1 MNPAPETLLN
11 STPSSWKMP
20 AHLAVAALCA
30 GLVVS
35 GGAQTAPAP
44 APTQAA
50 AGEVLKL
57 EAFSVSGSHIKGAST
72 FTAPTPV
79 LVIDQVTLQAVAPIN
94 MAEGLKQLP
103 AIAPGGGQTNGG
115 GTGNSSAN
123 FLNLRALGVTRTLTL
138 LDGRRF
144 TPSGPTGQI
153 DANLIPQG
161 LVDRVD
167 VVNGGAS
174 AAYGSDAIGGVV
186 NFVLN
191 KEFTGFKS
199 DVVVGQAQKGDN
211 KEYKGSVTYGTDYFK
226 GRGHL
231 VFNAE
236 YAVSKG
242 VNGDGRASRREE
254 TNQIPEP
261 GNTTKVVRATDIR
274 SPFTTG
280 GNIITGAGGTAA
292 NNALIRGI
300 KFGPGGT
307 QSPYDYG
314 KLSTTVGTTNGFQSG
329 GDGYRIGT
337 AQEIV
342 RPLTRKNLFLRSDFK
357 LLDHITL
364 FAEGSYSETLMDQQ
378 NSPTTHLL
386 TIQRDNAF
394 LAQVA
399 PDLVARMTSLG
410 VTSFTM
416 NRLTL
421 ERGLTESHVN
431 DKNRRLL
438 VGFNAKL
445 SEWNWEASYQWGTN
459 DIAIP
464 ITNNLITARMAVAA
478 DAVLVGGQIV
488 PRALAAN
495 AGAVAFNPFGAGSP
509 SRAALDYVMGT
520 TLFDETTSQDVA
532 DTKLTGNLFTL
543 PAGPLAVAAGAQWRS
558 LKSTTT
564 TDALSIAN
572 GYRLANN
579 QPFSGDYTI
588 MEEFVETQIP
598 VLTDLPVAKKVT
610 ASLAG
615 RHTNY
620 STSGDANTWKAGVV
634 WQLDSDLRL
643 RASRSRDIRAPNIN
657 ELFSAGRQTNGNIS
671 DNFPGGT
678 GLTFQAVPNLNVGN
692 LNLKPEV
699 AHSSVVGFVYQP
711 TWLQGAS
718 FAVDF
723 YSTKIS
729 DAIFVAGG
737 QDAVRECDL
746 NPASPLCSFVTR
758 GATSASPRAVIRT
771 QTSSVNLNSEFSRG
785 VDFEASY
792 RVPLN
797 SWFPAT
803 QPGTLTVRTVAGYI
817 DEYSRVSPLAP
828 TINFAGN
835 GLANAASGASAMP
848 RIRGTFSLNHSR
860 KALSSFL
867 QMRYIG
873 RMTWDKTRI
882 LGVTTDYNDVPSTA
896 YFDGQ
901 VAYRL
906 PTMRQRW
913 QTEIYLNIANILDR
927 EPTYAPRSGG
937 ATPIPTDPG
946 LFDQVGRMFRV
957 GVRTRF

>member
-1 MNPAPETLLN
+1 M
-11 STPSSWKMP
+11 S
-20 AHLAVAALCA
+20 
-30 GLVVS
+30 
-35 GGAQTAPAP
+35 AQTKVAPGAASSAEAP
-44 APTQAA
+44 DKSAD
-50 AGEVLKL
+50 VFKL
-57 EAFSVSGSHIKGAST
+57 EAFNVSGSHIKGAST

-79 LVIDQVTLQAVAPIN
+79 LVVSYENLLAAAPVN

-144 TPSGPTGQI
+144 TPSGPTGQV

-174 AAYGSDAIGGVV
+174 AAYGSDAVGGVV

-199 DVVVGQAQKGDN
+199 DVLWGQAQKGDN
-211 KEYKGSVTYGTDYFK
+211 KEYKASLTYGTDYLK

-231 VFNAE
+231 VFNGE

-242 VNGDGRASRREE
+242 VNGDGRDLRRNE

-280 GNIITGAGGTAA
+280 GHIINGAGGTAA

-314 KLSTTVGTTNGFQSG
+314 KLSTTIGTTNGFQSG

-342 RPLTRKNLFLRSDFK
+342 RPLTRKSLFLRSDFK
-357 LLDHITL
+357 LLEHVTL

-410 VTSFTM
+410 ITSFTM

-421 ERGLTESHVN
+421 ERGLTESHVK
-431 DKNRRLL
+431 DKNRRVL
-438 VGFNAKL
+438 VGFNAKFGD
-445 SEWNWEASYQWGTN
+445 WNWETSYQWGTN
-459 DIAIP
+459 DISIP
-464 ITNNLITARMAVAA
+464 ITNNLIVARMTVAA

-488 PRALAAN
+488 PRAAAAN
-495 AGAVAFNPFGAGSP
+495 PGSVAFNPFGAGAP
-509 SRAALDYVMGT
+509 STAALDYVMGT
-520 TLFDETTSQDVA
+520 TLFDETSSQDVA
-532 DTKLTGNLFTL
+532 DTKITGNLFSL
-543 PAGPLAVAAGAQWRS
+543 PAGSLAVAAGAQWRS

-588 MEEFVETQIP
+588 MEEFVETQVP
-598 VLTDLPVAKKVT
+598 VIKDLPLAKKVT
-610 ASLAG
+610 ASLAA
-615 RHTNY
+615 RHTHY
-620 STSGDANTWKAGVV
+620 STVMPTPGKRAWSG
-634 WQLDSDLRL
+634 S
-643 RASRSRDIRAPNIN
+643 SAPTC
-657 ELFSAGRQTNGNIS
+657 AC
-671 DNFPGGT
+671 
-678 GLTFQAVPNLNVGN
+678 GLHAP
-692 LNLKPEV
+692 
-699 AHSSVVGFVYQP
+699 
-711 TWLQGAS
+711 
-718 FAVDF
+718 
-723 YSTKIS
+723 
-729 DAIFVAGG
+729 
-737 QDAVRECDL
+737 
-746 NPASPLCSFVTR
+746 
-758 GATSASPRAVIRT
+758 ATSAHPASTNCSPLVARLTA
-771 QTSSVNLNSEFSRG
+771 TS
-785 VDFEASY
+785 AII
-792 RVPLN
+792 
-797 SWFPAT
+797 FPA
-803 QPGTLTVRTVAGYI
+803 
-817 DEYSRVSPLAP
+817 
-828 TINFAGN
+828 
-835 GLANAASGASAMP
+835 
-848 RIRGTFSLNHSR
+848 
-860 KALSSFL
+860 
-867 QMRYIG
+867 
-873 RMTWDKTRI
+873 
-882 LGVTTDYNDVPSTA
+882 VPA
-896 YFDGQ
+896 
-901 VAYRL
+901 
-906 PTMRQRW
+906 
-913 QTEIYLNIANILDR
+913 
-927 EPTYAPRSGG
+927 
-937 ATPIPTDPG
+937 
-946 LFDQVGRMFRV
+946 
-957 GVRTRF
+957 

>member
-1 MNPAPETLLN
+1 MTYPKFPRRALPV
-11 STPSSWKMP
+11 
-20 AHLAVAALCA
+20 LAATFAL
-30 GLVVS
+30 VS
-35 GGAQTAPAP
+35 VLPVGVSAQSIAQP
-44 APTQAA
+44 A
-50 AGEVLKL
+50 AGSGNTADQADAPVKL
-57 EAFSVSGSHIKGAST
+57 ETFSVSGSHIKGAST

-79 LVIDQVTLQAVAPIN
+79 LVVSYESLLAVAPIN

-174 AAYGSDAIGGVV
+174 AAYGSDAVGGVV

-211 KEYKGSVTYGTDYFK
+211 REYKGSVTYGTDYLK
-226 GRGHL
+226 GRGH
-231 VFNAE
+231 FIFSAE
-236 YAVSKG
+236 YANSKG
-242 VNGDGRASRREE
+242 VNGAGRASRREE

-261 GNTTKVVRATDIR
+261 GNTTKVVRAADIR

-280 GNIITGAGGTAA
+280 GHIVNGAGGTAA

-300 KFGPGGT
+300 KFGPGGV

-314 KLSTTVGTTNGFQSG
+314 RLSTTVGTTNGFQSG
-329 GDGYRIGT
+329 GDGFRIGT
-337 AQEIV
+337 SQEIV
-342 RPLTRKNLFLRSDFK
+342 RPLKRKNLFLRSDFK
-357 LLDHITL
+357 LLDHLTV
-364 FAEGSYSETLMDQQ
+364 FAEGSYSETMMDQQ

-399 PDLVARMTSLG
+399 PDLVARMTSIG

-438 VGFNAKL
+438 VGFTAKL
-445 SEWNWEASYQWGTN
+445 GQWNWETSYQWGTN
-459 DIAIP
+459 DISIP
-464 ITNNLITARMAVAA
+464 ITNNLILARMAVAA
-478 DAVLVGGQIV
+478 DAVVVGGQIV

-495 AGAVAFNPFGAGSP
+495 PGAVAFNPFGVGSP

-520 TLFDETTSQDVA
+520 TSFDETTTQDVA
-532 DTKLTGNLFTL
+532 DTKITGNLFTL
-543 PAGPLAVAAGAQWRS
+543 PAGPLAVAVGAQWRS
-558 LKSTTT
+558 LKSTTRS
-564 TDALSIAN
+564 DAISAAS
-572 GYRLANN
+572 GYRLANT

-588 MEEFVETQIP
+588 IEEFAEIQIP
-598 VLTDLPVAKKVT
+598 IIKDLPFAKLVT
-610 ASLAG
+610 ANLAA
-615 RHTNY
+615 RHANY
-620 STSGDANTWKAGVV
+620 STSGDANSWKAGMV
-634 WQLDSDLRL
+634 WQLHSDLRL
-643 RASRSRDIRAPNIN
+643 RASRSRDIRAPNIS
-657 ELFSAGRQTNGNIS
+657 ELFTAGTQQNANI
-671 DNFPGGT
+671 DDTFPGGT
-678 GLTFQAVPNLNVGN
+678 GLTFQGVPRVTSGN
-692 LNLKPEV
+692 RNLKPEV
-699 AHSSVVGFVYQP
+699 ANSAVVGFVYQP
-711 TWLQGAS
+711 SWLKGAS

-723 YSTKIS
+723 YTTKIS
-729 DAIFVAGG
+729 DAIFLAGG
-737 QDAVRECDL
+737 QDAVRECSL

-758 GATSASPRAVIRT
+758 GPTSASPRAVIRT
-771 QTSSVNLNSEFSRG
+771 QISSVNLNSEFSRG
-785 VDFEASY
+785 VDFEAGY

-797 SWFPAT
+797 TWFPNA
-803 QPGTLTVRTVAGYI
+803 QPGTLSVRAVAGYI

-835 GLANAASGASAMP
+835 GVANAASGTSAMP
-848 RIRGTFSLNHSR
+848 HVRGTLSLNHSR
-860 KALSSFL
+860 KAISSFL

-882 LGVTTDYNDVPSTA
+882 LGVTTDYNAVPSTA

-901 VAYRL
+901 LTYRL
-906 PTMRQRW
+906 PKFRNRW
-913 QTEIYLNIANILDR
+913 ETDVYLNIANLLDR
-927 EPTYAPRSGG
+927 DPTYTPRTGG
-937 ATPIPTDPG
+937 ATPLPTDPG

-957 GVRTRF
+957 GVKTRF

>member
-1 MNPAPETLLN
+1 
-11 STPSSWKMP
+11 
-20 AHLAVAALCA
+20 
-30 GLVVS
+30 
-35 GGAQTAPAP
+35 
-44 APTQAA
+44 
-50 AGEVLKL
+50 LKL

-79 LVIDQVTLQAVAPIN
+79 LVIDQMTLQAVAPIN

-174 AAYGSDAIGGVV
+174 AAYGSDAVGGVV

-226 GRGHL
+226 GRGHV

-280 GNIITGAGGTAA
+280 GNIINGAGGTAA

-357 LLDHITL
+357 LLDHLTL

-445 SEWNWEASYQWGTN
+445 GDWNWETSYQWGTN

-464 ITNNLITARMAVAA
+464 ITNNLITGRMAVAA

-488 PRALAAN
+488 PRAVAAN
-495 AGAVAFNPFGAGSP
+495 PGAVAFNPFGAGSP

-520 TLFDETTSQDVA
+520 TLFDEATSQDVA
-532 DTKLTGNLFTL
+532 DTKITGDLFNL

-598 VLTDLPVAKKVT
+598 LIKDLPMAKKVT

-620 STSGDANTWKAGVV
+620 STSGDANTWKAGMV
-634 WQLDSDLRL
+634 WQFDADLRL

-692 LNLKPEV
+692 LDLKPEV

-711 TWLQGAS
+711 SWLKGAS

-797 SWFPAT
+797 AWFPAS
-803 QPGTLTVRTVAGYI
+803 QPGNLTVRTVAGYI

-848 RIRGTFSLNHSR
+848 RVRGTVSLNHSR
-860 KALSSFL
+860 NAFSSFL

-901 VAYRL
+901 VGYRL

-927 EPTYAPRSGG
+927 DPTYAPRSGG

>member
-1 MNPAPETLLN
+1 MTPNASRSRSSARWPASLLLATTLATM
-11 STPSSWKMP
+11 S
-20 AHLAVAALCA
+20 
-30 GLVVS
+30 
-35 GGAQTAPAP
+35 AQTRVEP
-44 APTQAA
+44 AA
-50 AGEVLKL
+50 ASAAGATDTKADVLKL
-57 EAFSVSGSHIKGAST
+57 EAFNVSGSHIKGAST

-79 LVIDQVTLQAVAPIN
+79 LVVSYENLLAAAPVN

-103 AIAPGGGQTNGG
+103 TIAPGGGQTNGG

-174 AAYGSDAIGGVV
+174 AAYGSDAVGGVV

-199 DVVVGQAQKGDN
+199 DIVWGQAQKGDN
-211 KEYKGSVTYGTDYFK
+211 KEYKGSVTYGTDYLK

-242 VNGDGRASRREE
+242 VNGDGRDLRRNE

-280 GNIITGAGGTAA
+280 GHIITGAGGTAA

-314 KLSTTVGTTNGFQSG
+314 KLSTTIGTTNGFQSG
-329 GDGYRIGT
+329 GDGFRIGT

-357 LLDHITL
+357 LLEHLTL

-399 PDLVARMTSLG
+399 PDLVARLTSLG

-421 ERGLTESHVN
+421 ERGVTESHVN
-431 DKNRRLL
+431 DKNRRVLI
-438 VGFNAKL
+438 GFNARL
-445 SEWNWEASYQWGTN
+445 GDWNWEASYQWGTN
-459 DIAIP
+459 DISIP
-464 ITNNLITARMAVAA
+464 ITNNLVTARMAVAA

-495 AGAVAFNPFGAGSP
+495 PGAVAFNPFGAGSP

-520 TLFDETTSQDVA
+520 TQFDETSSQDVA
-532 DTKLTGNLFTL
+532 DTKITGNLFSL

-558 LKSTTT
+558 LKSTTK

-588 MEEFVETQIP
+588 MEEFVETQVP
-598 VLTDLPVAKKVT
+598 VVKDLPLAKKVT

-615 RHTNY
+615 RHTHY

-634 WQLDSDLRL
+634 WQLSADLRL

-657 ELFSAGRQTNGNIS
+657 ELFSAGRQTNGNIN

-678 GLTFQAVPNLNVGN
+678 GLTFQGVPNLNVGN
-692 LNLKPEV
+692 LKLKPEV
-699 AHSSVVGFVYQP
+699 ANSTVVGFVYQP
-711 TWLQGAS
+711 AWLKGAS
-718 FAVDF
+718 FAIDF
-723 YSTKIS
+723 YTTKIT

-737 QDAVRECDL
+737 QEAVRECDL
-746 NPASPLCSFVTR
+746 NPASPLCAFVTR
-758 GATSASPRAVIRT
+758 GPTTASPRAVIRT
-771 QTSSVNLNSEFSRG
+771 QTSSVNLNSELSRG

-797 SWFPAT
+797 SWFANAR
-803 QPGTLTVRTVAGYI
+803 PGNLTVRAIAGYI
-817 DEYSRVSPLAP
+817 DEYTRVSPLAP
-828 TINFAGN
+828 TINLAGN
-835 GLANAASGASAMP
+835 GIANAASGTSAMP
-848 RIRGTFSLNHSR
+848 HIRGTLSLNHSR
-860 KALSSFL
+860 NAFATFV

-873 RMTWDKTRI
+873 RMTWDKNRI
-882 LGVTTDYNDVPSTA
+882 LGVTTDYNNVPSTA

-901 VAYRL
+901 FAYRL
-906 PTMRQRW
+906 PTLRQRW
-913 QTEIYLNIANILDR
+913 QTEIYLNVANLLDR
-927 EPTYAPRSGG
+927 APTYAPRTGG
-937 ATPIPTDPG
+937 ATPLPTDPG

-957 GVRTRF
+957 GVKTRF

>member
-1 MNPAPETLLN
+1 MKLYLETLLN
-11 STPSSWKMP
+11 FTFRP
-20 AHLAVAALCA
+20 ARLGLAALCA
-30 GLVVS
+30 GLMASAV
-35 GGAQTAPAP
+35 AQNAANQTPAP
-44 APTQAA
+44 AAT
-50 AGEVLKL
+50 GEVLKL

-79 LVIDQVTLQAVAPIN
+79 LVIDHIALQAVSPVN
-94 MAEGLKQLP
+94 FAEGLKQLP

-174 AAYGSDAIGGVV
+174 AAYGSDAVGGVV

-226 GRGHL
+226 GRGH
-231 VFNAE
+231 VIFNAE

-261 GNTTKVVRATDIR
+261 GNTTKAVRATDIR

-280 GNIITGAGGTAA
+280 GHIINGAGGTAA

-300 KFGPGGT
+300 KFGPGGV

-329 GDGYRIGT
+329 GDGFRIGT
-337 AQEIV
+337 SQEIV
-342 RPLTRKNLFLRSDFK
+342 RPLTRKNLFLRSDCK
-357 LLDHITL
+357 LLDHITV
-364 FAEGSYSETLMDQQ
+364 FAEGSYSETMMDQQ

-386 TIQRDNAF
+386 TIQRGNAF

-421 ERGLTESHVN
+421 ESGLTESHVN

-445 SEWNWEASYQWGTN
+445 GQWNWETSYQWGTN
-459 DIAIP
+459 DISIP
-464 ITNNLITARMAVAA
+464 ITNNLILARMAVAA
-478 DAVLVGGQIV
+478 DAVVVGGQIV
-488 PRALAAN
+488 PRALASN
-495 AGAVAFNPFGAGSP
+495 PGAVAFNPFGVGSP

-520 TLFDETTSQDVA
+520 TSFDETTTQDVA
-532 DTKLTGNLFTL
+532 DTKITGNLFTL
-543 PAGPLAVAAGAQWRS
+543 PAGPLAVAVGAQWRS
-558 LKSTTT
+558 LKSTTRS
-564 TDALSIAN
+564 DAISAAA
-572 GYRLANN
+572 GYRLANT

-588 MEEFVETQIP
+588 IEEFAEIQIP
-598 VLTDLPVAKKVT
+598 IIKDLPFAKQVT
-610 ASLAG
+610 ANLAA
-615 RHTNY
+615 RHANY
-620 STSGDANTWKAGVV
+620 STSGDANSWKAGMV
-634 WQLDSDLRL
+634 WQLHSDLRL
-643 RASRSRDIRAPNIN
+643 RASRSRDIRAPNIS
-657 ELFSAGRQTNGNIS
+657 ELFTAGTQQNSNI
-671 DNFPGGT
+671 DDTFPGGT
-678 GLTFQAVPNLNVGN
+678 GLTFQGVPRVTSGN
-692 LNLKPEV
+692 RNLKPEI
-699 AHSSVVGFVYQP
+699 ANSAVVGFVYQP
-711 TWLQGAS
+711 SWLKGAS

-723 YSTKIS
+723 YTTKIS
-729 DAIFVAGG
+729 DAIFLAGG
-737 QDAVRECDL
+737 QDAVRECSL

-758 GATSASPRAVIRT
+758 GPTSASPRAVIRT
-771 QTSSVNLNSEFSRG
+771 QISSVNLNSEFSRG
-785 VDFEASY
+785 ADFEAGY

-797 SWFPAT
+797 TWFPNA
-803 QPGTLTVRTVAGYI
+803 QPGTLSVRAVAGYS

-835 GLANAASGASAMP
+835 GVANAASGASAMP
-848 RIRGTFSLNHSR
+848 HVRGTLSLNHSR
-860 KALSSFL
+860 KAISSFL

-901 VAYRL
+901 VTYRL

-913 QTEIYLNIANILDR
+913 QTEIYLNIANLLDR
-927 EPTYAPRSGG
+927 DPTYAPRSGG

>member
-1 MNPAPETLLN
+1 
-11 STPSSWKMP
+11 
-20 AHLAVAALCA
+20 
-30 GLVVS
+30 
-35 GGAQTAPAP
+35 
-44 APTQAA
+44 
-50 AGEVLKL
+50 LKL

-79 LVIDQVTLQAVAPIN
+79 LVIDQMTLQAVAPIN

-174 AAYGSDAIGGVV
+174 AAYGSDAVGGVV

-226 GRGHL
+226 GRGHV

-280 GNIITGAGGTAA
+280 GNIINGAGGTAA

-445 SEWNWEASYQWGTN
+445 GDWNWETSYQWGTN

-464 ITNNLITARMAVAA
+464 ITNNLITGRMAVAA

-488 PRALAAN
+488 PRAVAAN
-495 AGAVAFNPFGAGSP
+495 PGAVAFNPFGAGSP

-520 TLFDETTSQDVA
+520 TLFDEATSQDVA
-532 DTKLTGNLFTL
+532 DTKITGDLFNL

-598 VLTDLPVAKKVT
+598 LIKDLPMAKKVT

-620 STSGDANTWKAGVV
+620 STSGDANTWKAGMV
-634 WQLDSDLRL
+634 WQLDADLRL

-692 LNLKPEV
+692 LDLKPEV

-711 TWLQGAS
+711 SWLKGAS

-797 SWFPAT
+797 AWFPAS
-803 QPGTLTVRTVAGYI
+803 QPGNLTVRTVAGYI

-848 RIRGTFSLNHSR
+848 RVRGTVSLNHSR
-860 KALSSFL
+860 NAFSSFL

-901 VAYRL
+901 VGYRL

-927 EPTYAPRSGG
+927 DPTYAPRSGG